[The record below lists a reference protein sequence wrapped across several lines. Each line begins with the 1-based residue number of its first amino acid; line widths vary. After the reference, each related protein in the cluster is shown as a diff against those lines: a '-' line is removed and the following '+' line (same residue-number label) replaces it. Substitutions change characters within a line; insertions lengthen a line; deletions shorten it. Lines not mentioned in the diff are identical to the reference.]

1 MKKIVTV
8 LLVLINLQIMA
19 QEKIQP
25 MITVMGEAIV
35 KVVPDQVTI
44 NVSVETQGKKA
55 LEVKNANDTSVDAV
69 LQFLK
74 KSGIA
79 SKEVQSEYVRLNKN
93 YDYNTKT
100 YSYNASQS
108 ITILLLDIS
117 NYEKIISGLMESGI
131 NRIDGINFGSS
142 TLEALKSQARINAVA
157 NAKMKA
163 TEYAGVLNQKVGK
176 AIQISE
182 IGQNNP
188 MPLYKNAMMRS
199 MDAESGEMETLAV
212 GEMTIKAEINVSFE
226 LQ

>member
-1 MKKIVTV
+1 MNKIITV
-8 LLVLINLQIMA
+8 LFLLSSLQIMA

-25 MITVMGEAIV
+25 LVTVMGEGIV
-35 KVVPDQVTI
+35 KVVPDLVTI
-44 NVSVETQGKKA
+44 NVSVESQGKKA
-55 LEVKNANDTSVDAV
+55 QEVKNANDALVDTV

-74 KSGIA
+74 KSGITR
-79 SKEVQSEYVRLNKN
+79 KEVQTQYVRLNKS

-108 ITILLLDIS
+108 ITILLLDIT

-142 TLEALKSQARINAVA
+142 SIDALKSEARIKAVA
-157 NAKMKA
+157 DAKMKA
-163 TEYAGVLNQKVGK
+163 TEYANVLNQKVGK

-182 IGQNNP
+182 IGQSNP
-188 MPLYKNAMMRS
+188 MPLYKNGMMRT
-199 MDAESGEMETLAV
+199 MDAESVEMETLAV
-212 GEMTIKAEINVSFE
+212 GEMSIKAEINVSFE

>member
-1 MKKIVTV
+1 
-8 LLVLINLQIMA
+8 MA

-25 MITVMGEAIV
+25 LVTVMGEGIV
-35 KVVPDQVTI
+35 KVVPDLVTI
-44 NVSVETQGKKA
+44 NVSVESQGKKA
-55 LEVKNANDTSVDAV
+55 QEVKNANDALVDTV

-74 KSGIA
+74 KSGITR
-79 SKEVQSEYVRLNKN
+79 KEVQTQYVRLNKS

-108 ITILLLDIS
+108 ITILLLDIT

-142 TLEALKSQARINAVA
+142 SIDALKSEARIKAVA
-157 NAKMKA
+157 DAKMKA
-163 TEYAGVLNQKVGK
+163 TEYANVLNQKVGK

-182 IGQNNP
+182 IGQSNP
-188 MPLYKNAMMRS
+188 MPLYKNGMMRT
-199 MDAESGEMETLAV
+199 MDAESVEMETLAV
-212 GEMTIKAEINVSFE
+212 GEMSIKAEINVSFE

>member
-1 MKKIVTV
+1 
-8 LLVLINLQIMA
+8 MA

-25 MITVMGEAIV
+25 MVTVMGEGIV

-44 NVSVETQGKKA
+44 NVSVETQGENA
-55 LEVKNANDTSVDAV
+55 LGVKNLNDTSVDAV

-74 KSGIA
+74 KSGIS
-79 SKEVQSEYVRLNKN
+79 SKDVQSQFVQLYKN

-108 ITILLLDIS
+108 ITILIIDIAK
-117 NYEKIISGLMESGI
+117 YEKIISGLMESGI
-131 NRIDGINFGSS
+131 NRIDGIHFGSS
-142 TLEALKSQARINAVA
+142 ILETFKTQARKNAVS
-157 NAKMKA
+157 NAKIKA
-163 TEYAGVLNQKVGK
+163 IEYAGILNQKVGK

-188 MPLYKNAMMRS
+188 SPLYKNVMMRS
-199 MDAESGEMETLAV
+199 KDAESGIMETLAI

-226 LQ
+226 LL

>member
-1 MKKIVTV
+1 
-8 LLVLINLQIMA
+8 MA

-25 MITVMGEAIV
+25 LVTVMGEGIV
-35 KVVPDQVTI
+35 KVVPDLVTI
-44 NVSVETQGKKA
+44 NVSVESQGKKA
-55 LEVKNANDTSVDAV
+55 QEVKNANDALVDTV

-74 KSGIA
+74 KSGITR
-79 SKEVQSEYVRLNKN
+79 KEVQTKYVRLNKS

-108 ITILLLDIS
+108 ITILLLDIT

-142 TLEALKSQARINAVA
+142 SIDALKSEARIKAVA
-157 NAKMKA
+157 DAKMKA
-163 TEYAGVLNQKVGK
+163 TEYANVLNQKVGK

-182 IGQNNP
+182 IGQSNP
-188 MPLYKNAMMRS
+188 MPLYKNGMMRT
-199 MDAESGEMETLAV
+199 MDAESVEMETLAV
-212 GEMTIKAEINVSFE
+212 GEMSIKAEINVSFE

>member
-8 LLVLINLQIMA
+8 LLVLISLQIMA

-25 MITVMGEAIV
+25 MVTVMGEGIV

-44 NVSVETQGKKA
+44 NVSVESQGKKA
-55 LEVKNANDTSVDAV
+55 LEVKNTNDASVDAV

-74 KSGIA
+74 KSGIG
-79 SKEVQSEYVRLNKN
+79 SKEVQSQYVRLNKS
-93 YDYNTKT
+93 YDYNTKI

-108 ITILLLDIS
+108 ITILLLDITK
-117 NYEKIISGLMESGI
+117 YEKIISGLMESGI

-176 AIQISE
+176 AIQINE

-188 MPLYKNAMMRS
+188 GPLYKNAMMRS

-212 GEMTIKAEINVSFE
+212 GEMTIKAEITISFE